1 MEKIKAILRNK
12 WFGFIFWSLLYI
24 LWFVVWTGNLW
35 LLLGELVIVDLYFTH
50 FLSRLIGRRNREWCR
65 RSPTYKFI
73 YEWVNAIVFATVV
86 ASLIHIFVFQMY
98 VIPSSS
104 MESSLLIGDYLYV
117 SKVAYGPQM
126 PNTPVSF
133 PFVHHTMPFSQ
144 TKKSFSECIRWPY
157 HRLKGLRSIE
167 RNDVVVFNFPAGDT
181 VLLQRQDATYYDV
194 LREYQRT
201 LGARAGREK
210 LFRDYTVITR
220 PVDKRENYI
229 KRCVAIAGD
238 SLKIVGGE
246 VYVNDEPQAPVAGK
260 QYMYTVMTSSPL
272 SKYAIDKLG
281 ITEWSGGNGSN
292 YYMLLDD
299 ERAEELRRMGNVLA
313 VERFIYEEPNREVY
327 PHDLTLGWNQDNYG
341 PIWIP
346 ARGATIPL
354 TPENMRLYR
363 RCIEVYEGNRV
374 EELPDGR
381 VLLNGDDIT
390 GKPGSVSYMLQKDLL
405 LPYRKVIDNVTLP
418 LVINKVSKKEARE
431 QAEPLFKTFG
441 LDGTQY
447 KYPSQLS
454 GGMRQR
460 AALLRTYLSSNG
472 VALLDEPFSALD
484 TITKAV
490 IHKWYLDVMQ
500 SIDLST
506 VFITHDID
514 EAILLSDRIYI
525 LADGVCSNEIKIDCP
540 KPRTAD
546 FNLTDEFL
554 NYKRQI
560 VEILHLL

>member
-1 MEKIKAILRNK
+1 MGKIKAFFRNK
-12 WFGFIFWSLLYI
+12 WVGFTLASLLYT

-35 LLLGELVIVDLYFTH
+35 LLLGLVVIFDLYISKFFYRYVWCH
-50 FLSRLIGRRNREWCR
+50 NVRLCQ
-65 RSPTYKFI
+65 RSKTYKTV
-73 YEWVNAIVFATVV
+73 YEWVNAIIFATVV
-86 ASLIHIFVFQMY
+86 ASLVHIFIFQMY
-98 VIPSSS
+98 VIPTSS
-104 MESSLLIGDYLYV
+104 MEKSLLIGDYLYV

-381 VLLNGDDIT
+381 VLLNGQPAADYTFRMNYYWMMGDNRHNSADSRFWGFVPEDHIV
-390 GKPGSVSYMLQKDLL
+390 GRASFIWLSLDAQKSFPSNIRWNRLFT
-405 LPYRKVIDNVTLP
+405 KV
-418 LVINKVSKKEARE
+418 K
-431 QAEPLFKTFG
+431 
-441 LDGTQY
+441 
-447 KYPSQLS
+447 
-454 GGMRQR
+454 
-460 AALLRTYLSSNG
+460 
-472 VALLDEPFSALD
+472 
-484 TITKAV
+484 
-490 IHKWYLDVMQ
+490 
-500 SIDLST
+500 
-506 VFITHDID
+506 
-514 EAILLSDRIYI
+514 
-525 LADGVCSNEIKIDCP
+525 
-540 KPRTAD
+540 
-546 FNLTDEFL
+546 
-554 NYKRQI
+554 
-560 VEILHLL
+560 

>member
-98 VIPSSS
+98 VIPVVVD
-104 MESSLLIGDYLYV
+104 GV
-117 SKVAYGPQM
+117 VA
-126 PNTPVSF
+126 S
-133 PFVHHTMPFSQ
+133 
-144 TKKSFSECIRWPY
+144 
-157 HRLKGLRSIE
+157 HRRLPLREQGGLRPP
-167 RNDVVVFNFPAGDT
+167 DAQHAGVVPLRTPYDALLSDEEILLGVHPMAVPPAQRIAQHRAQRRGG
-181 VLLQRQDATYYDV
+181 LQLPRRRHGAAPAAGRQLYYDV

-292 YYMLLDD
+292 CYMLLDD

-381 VLLNGDDIT
+381 VLLNGQPAADYTFRMNYYWMMGDNRHNSADSRFWGFVPEDHIV
-390 GKPGSVSYMLQKDLL
+390 GRASFIWLSLDAQKSFPSNIRWNRLFT
-405 LPYRKVIDNVTLP
+405 KV
-418 LVINKVSKKEARE
+418 K
-431 QAEPLFKTFG
+431 
-441 LDGTQY
+441 
-447 KYPSQLS
+447 
-454 GGMRQR
+454 
-460 AALLRTYLSSNG
+460 
-472 VALLDEPFSALD
+472 
-484 TITKAV
+484 
-490 IHKWYLDVMQ
+490 
-500 SIDLST
+500 
-506 VFITHDID
+506 
-514 EAILLSDRIYI
+514 
-525 LADGVCSNEIKIDCP
+525 
-540 KPRTAD
+540 
-546 FNLTDEFL
+546 
-554 NYKRQI
+554 
-560 VEILHLL
+560 

>member
-167 RNDVVVFNFPAGDT
+167 RDDVVVFNFPAGDT

-246 VYVNDEPQAPVAGK
+246 VYVNDEPQAPVEGK

-381 VLLNGDDIT
+381 VLLNGQPAADYTFRMNYYWMMGDNRHNSADSRFWGFVPEDHIV
-390 GKPGSVSYMLQKDLL
+390 GRASFIWLSLDAQKSFPSNIRWNRLFT
-405 LPYRKVIDNVTLP
+405 KV
-418 LVINKVSKKEARE
+418 K
-431 QAEPLFKTFG
+431 
-441 LDGTQY
+441 
-447 KYPSQLS
+447 
-454 GGMRQR
+454 
-460 AALLRTYLSSNG
+460 
-472 VALLDEPFSALD
+472 
-484 TITKAV
+484 
-490 IHKWYLDVMQ
+490 
-500 SIDLST
+500 
-506 VFITHDID
+506 
-514 EAILLSDRIYI
+514 
-525 LADGVCSNEIKIDCP
+525 
-540 KPRTAD
+540 
-546 FNLTDEFL
+546 
-554 NYKRQI
+554 
-560 VEILHLL
+560 

>member
-1 MEKIKAILRNK
+1 M
-12 WFGFIFWSLLYI
+12 
-24 LWFVVWTGNLW
+24 
-35 LLLGELVIVDLYFTH
+35 
-50 FLSRLIGRRNREWCR
+50 
-65 RSPTYKFI
+65 
-73 YEWVNAIVFATVV
+73 
-86 ASLIHIFVFQMY
+86 
-98 VIPSSS
+98 
-104 MESSLLIGDYLYV
+104 
-117 SKVAYGPQM
+117 
-126 PNTPVSF
+126 
-133 PFVHHTMPFSQ
+133 
-144 TKKSFSECIRWPY
+144 
-157 HRLKGLRSIE
+157 RSIE

-246 VYVNDEPQAPVAGK
+246 VYVNDEPQASVAGK

-381 VLLNGDDIT
+381 VLLNGQPAADYTFRMNYYWMMGDNRHNSADSRFWGFVPEDHIV
-390 GKPGSVSYMLQKDLL
+390 GRASFIWLSLDAQKSFPSNIRWNRLFT
-405 LPYRKVIDNVTLP
+405 KV
-418 LVINKVSKKEARE
+418 K
-431 QAEPLFKTFG
+431 
-441 LDGTQY
+441 
-447 KYPSQLS
+447 
-454 GGMRQR
+454 
-460 AALLRTYLSSNG
+460 
-472 VALLDEPFSALD
+472 
-484 TITKAV
+484 
-490 IHKWYLDVMQ
+490 
-500 SIDLST
+500 
-506 VFITHDID
+506 
-514 EAILLSDRIYI
+514 
-525 LADGVCSNEIKIDCP
+525 
-540 KPRTAD
+540 
-546 FNLTDEFL
+546 
-554 NYKRQI
+554 
-560 VEILHLL
+560 